1 MRRKYDLRNKR
12 NFVIILIL
20 MIAIICIFS
29 LFIYK
34 YKKTSKILYKIET
47 GCIIQDVNK
56 NYLNTSE
63 DAELRI
69 RWNDNYYL
77 IYQDKKINLG
87 KKVIVYNTITGTMN
101 LYGKFYEITEEG
113 KVVSYNNETILSD
126 TNSPKFY
133 KLDDREYL
141 LIDKSIVSSNRNI
154 NANNYLLV
162 ELDKLGNA
170 KLSNDKLNLKTVSS
184 TTLVT
189 SNYKFDIANEKLT
202 FNNLD
207 IDLKK
212 IIGSTNQYKEDQKE
226 TIIDNDNKT
235 NNGSGEGSQSTNN
248 KGDTSQTG
256 RPDPVN
262 IEELKAKAKSTSIVR
277 IVPGLREIEVYYVI
291 YDPYNEYKSIYAEV
305 TELKSDGTPKGGT
318 SIVSLPKN
326 DNQVTLGNLKVN
338 TTYRVE
344 FIYTTVD
351 ADTGETVYHKIDG
364 DNNSYMKITTK
375 MPSFDLSVYKYSS
388 VNKELTYKV
397 TLPKDYNVTKATV
410 RLKFKYKTYN
420 DEGEVIIKDGVEYS
434 NVNISA
440 GEGYIDLSKY
450 NIDRDSSLRL
460 TLTSV
465 EGEDGTLT
473 INKSISFRL
482 WGNLWKK

>member
-12 NFVIILIL
+12 NFIIIIILSV
-20 MIAIICIFS
+20 AIICIFS
-29 LFIYK
+29 LFIHK
-34 YKKTSKILYKIET
+34 YNKTSKILYKIGT

-87 KKVIVYNTITGTMN
+87 KKVIVYNTITGAMN
-101 LYGKFYEITEEG
+101 LYGKFYEINSNG
-113 KVVSYNNETILSD
+113 KIVSHNNETILSN
-126 TNSPKFY
+126 TNEPRFY

-141 LIDKSIVSSNRNI
+141 LIDKAIVSSDRSI

-170 KLSNDKLNLKTVSS
+170 KLSNYKLNLKTVSA

-212 IIGSTNQYKEDQKE
+212 IIGSTNEYKEEQKE
-226 TIIDNDNKT
+226 TPTGNDGNKT
-235 NNGSGEGSQSTNN
+235 NNNGTGANNQGGN
-248 KGDTSQTG
+248 KGNNGEQNVNKDA
-256 RPDPVN
+256 VN
-262 IEELKAKAKSTSIVR
+262 IEELKSKAKSTSIVK
-277 IVPGLREIEVYYVI
+277 IVPGLRQIDVYYI
-291 YDPYNEYKSIYAEV
+291 IHDPYNEYKSIYAEV
-305 TELKSDGTPKGGT
+305 TELKSDGTKKGGT

-326 DNQVTLGNLKVN
+326 DNQVTLGNLKVH
-338 TTYRVE
+338 TTYKVE

-351 ADTGETVYHKIDG
+351 ADTNETIYHKITGDN

-375 MPSFDLSVYKYSS
+375 MPSFDISVYKYSS
-388 VNKELTYKV
+388 ENKDLIYNVTLPNDYKV
-397 TLPKDYNVTKATV
+397 TKANVTLT
-410 RLKFKYKTYN
+410 FKYKVYTE
-420 DEGEVIIKDGVEYS
+420 DGELIIKDGIKTSSVD
-434 NVNISA
+434 IIT
-440 GEGYIDLSKY
+440 GEGHIDLSEY
-450 NIDRDSSLRL
+450 NIDRDSTLRL

-465 EGEDGTLT
+465 ESDEGILNV
-473 INKSISFRL
+473 NKSIPFRL
-482 WGNLWKK
+482 